1 MKQKIRVALIYKNNY
16 NYFDPNHFDRTTSD
30 FFLTSLQKH
39 SRLEMLYFPSDNS
52 FDATKIKGKCDVVL
66 LANNYTDA
74 TPENLHGIKELGVP
88 VVSRV
93 GDPHHAIKYEQISY
107 HDQWNVTC
115 YFGTISENYFHKF
128 YPNRFRYETVIF
140 GLEPSRY
147 QNLKPFKDR
156 IKNRILNSG
165 ATGNLRMGSRVA
177 NAILNPRRSGWYFY
191 KLRTLCNK
199 LSYVDYSGIRGSQ
212 YPNVDYPIYLS
223 QYRSAIAATTYYPT
237 QKYWEIPAAGCLTF
251 MESTETN
258 DCSYLGFIDNETAI
272 FINKKNYKKKFENF
286 LTDPDNPKW
295 EEIAIKGRQHVFK
308 NLSNDQAANSLV
320 KLMSEFI

>member
-1 MKQKIRVALIYKNNY
+1 MKQKIKVALIYKNNY

-39 SRLEMLYFPSDNS
+39 PRLEMLYFPSDNN

-66 LANNYTDA
+66 LVNNHTDA
-74 TPENLHGIKELGVP
+74 TPENIHGIKELGVP
-88 VVSRV
+88 VVSRI
-93 GDPHHAIKYEQISY
+93 GDPHNAMKYDQVSY
-107 HDQWNVTC
+107 HDQWNITC
-115 YFGTISENYFHKF
+115 YFGTIPESYFYKF

-165 ATGNLRMGSRVA
+165 ATGNLKIRSRVI
-177 NAILNPRRSGWYFY
+177 NTILNPRKSGLYFY

-199 LSYVDYSGIRGSQ
+199 LSCVDYMGIRGSQ
-212 YPNVDYPIYLS
+212 YPNVDYPTYLS

-251 MESTETN
+251 IESTEIN

-272 FINKKNYKKKFENF
+272 FINKKNYKEKFENF

-295 EEIAIKGRQHVFK
+295 EEIAIKGRQHVFS
-308 NLSNDQAANSLV
+308 NLSNDQASNSLV
-320 KLMSEFI
+320 KLLSELI